1 MSDVMIDTS
10 AWIQYFRSGQGQV
23 SEMILG
29 LLAQGQAA
37 MCGVVEMELLH
48 GVRATERAMLA
59 ELLEALPYVG
69 IEREDFA
76 AAGELLGTLRRAGK
90 LIPATDALIGACCI
104 RHEMALLTLDRHF
117 DVIPDLDRLAP

>member
-1 MSDVMIDTS
+1 MSDAMVDTS
-10 AWIQYFRSGQGQV
+10 AWIPYFLSGQGQV
-23 SEMILG
+23 SEMITA
-29 LLAQGQAA
+29 LLSQERAA
-37 MCGVVEMELLH
+37 LCGVVEMELLH

-69 IEREDFA
+69 IGREDFA

-104 RHEMALLTLDRHF
+104 RHEMALLTLGRHF
-117 DVIPDLDRLAP
+117 DVIPDLQRLAP